1 MRTGSNLIQAT
12 GMGQMHGRPRRL
24 TGRCAALLL
33 SAVIF
38 YSALPGTVYLA
49 QTATKPIKKDSL
61 LKALSMH
68 ALRAS
73 ELIADVKTRGVS
85 FEVTDEVEVEL
96 REAGAGPK
104 LIEAIRSN
112 YRPPPKPAAPA
123 APAYNYSIPPGPPLS
138 PAEVVAL
145 LQSGMGSDRVQKYV
159 ETLGVNFSLSPQTI
173 NQIKAAGGSGALI
186 GAIAEISVRKASGAS
201 KGEEGGGSPD
211 YDDLT
216 DQATVAMH
224 SNNSAYAIDLLQH
237 AIAMDGTRPQAY
249 SLLEFAELY
258 GARNM
263 VLAEKAARAAIE
275 RGGSAVFRVRHVHD
289 ATFETFCLG
298 SIFVAKSDVTFKADD
313 GGHTFEVAKSEL
325 IEASLD
331 ANVGKQF
338 AAFYVKLAD
347 RYGKSKYYY
356 FMPVTKSGAESNLTV
371 NLITGYKP

>member
-1 MRTGSNLIQAT
+1 
-12 GMGQMHGRPRRL
+12 
-24 TGRCAALLL
+24 
-33 SAVIF
+33 
-38 YSALPGTVYLA
+38 
-49 QTATKPIKKDSL
+49 
-61 LKALSMH
+61 
-68 ALRAS
+68 
-73 ELIADVKTRGVS
+73 
-85 FEVTDEVEVEL
+85 
-96 REAGAGPK
+96 
-104 LIEAIRSN
+104 
-112 YRPPPKPAAPA
+112 
-123 APAYNYSIPPGPPLS
+123 
-138 PAEVVAL
+138 
-145 LQSGMGSDRVQKYV
+145 
-159 ETLGVNFSLSPQTI
+159 
-173 NQIKAAGGSGALI
+173 
-186 GAIAEISVRKASGAS
+186 
-201 KGEEGGGSPD
+201 
-211 YDDLT
+211 
-216 DQATVAMH
+216 
-224 SNNSAYAIDLLQH
+224 LLQH